1 MDQLLLA
8 QRKRDAAGQGAAE
21 LEARQQMPDQLGA
34 LTARCLCRRSNLR
47 EFLPAQCET
56 QADGSARNSY
66 SVKPRMPER
75 FSPDSARGWRCR
87 SSLFQV
93 QLGQYKTG
101 RPLEQLVLAAAQGR
115 GCRSSPDHL
124 HNFAARGQC
133 CWSSADQL
141 LPALRKT
148 EAA

>member
-1 MDQLLLA
+1 MLPVKVLLNL
-8 QRKRDAAGQGAAE
+8 KRDSRCRISSEHLQRDAYAAGV
-21 LEARQQMPDQLGA
+21 
-34 LTARCLCRRSNLR
+34 TR
-47 EFLPAQCET
+47 ESYCQR
-56 QADGSARNSY
+56 SARHRLMDRPY

-75 FSPDSARGWRCR
+75 FSPDSAQGWRCR

-101 RPLEQLVLAAAQGR
+101 RPLEQLVLAAARGR